1 MTNKKLEEMIYD
13 YGETLKHIGKFETDE
28 KTSLKEYN
36 KLVDHKEK
44 LVEQFNE
51 HFNSNSKMAN
61 TLNVF

>member
-13 YGETLKHIGKFETDE
+13 YGETLKHIGRCETDG

-51 HFNSNSKMAN
+51 HFHNNSKMAQ
-61 TLNVF
+61 TLNIF

>member
-13 YGETLKHIGKFETDE
+13 YGETLKHIGKCETDG

-44 LVEQFNE
+44 LKEQFNE
-51 HFNSNSKMAN
+51 HFNSNLKMSN

>member
-1 MTNKKLEEMIYD
+1 MIYD

-28 KTSLKEYN
+28 RISLKEYN

-51 HFNSNSKMAN
+51 HFNSNSKMAKS
-61 TLNVF
+61 LNIF

>member
-1 MTNKKLEEMIYD
+1 MIYD

-28 KTSLKEYN
+28 KTGLKEYN

-51 HFNSNSKMAN
+51 HFNSNSKIAQS
-61 TLNVF
+61 LNIF

>member
-51 HFNSNSKMAN
+51 HFNSNSKIAQS
-61 TLNVF
+61 LNIF

>member
-51 HFNSNSKMAN
+51 HFNSHSKMAQS
-61 TLNVF
+61 LNIF

>member
-1 MTNKKLEEMIYD
+1 MIYD

-51 HFNSNSKMAN
+51 HFNSNSKIAQS
-61 TLNVF
+61 LNIF

>member
-1 MTNKKLEEMIYD
+1 MIYD

-44 LVEQFNE
+44 LV
-51 HFNSNSKMAN
+51 
-61 TLNVF
+61 

>member
-1 MTNKKLEEMIYD
+1 MIYD

-51 HFNSNSKMAN
+51 HYNSNSKMAN

>member
-13 YGETLKHIGKFETDE
+13 YGETLKHIGMCESDG

-36 KLVDHKEK
+36 KLVDYKEK

-51 HFNSNSKMAN
+51 HFNSNSKM
-61 TLNVF
+61 TQSLNIF

>member
-13 YGETLKHIGKFETDE
+13 YGETLKHIGRCETDG

-44 LVEQFNE
+44 LVEQFIE
-51 HFNSNSKMAN
+51 HFNTNSKMAS

>member
-28 KTSLKEYN
+28 RISLKEYN

-51 HFNSNSKMAN
+51 HFNSNSKMAKS
-61 TLNVF
+61 LNIF

>member
-1 MTNKKLEEMIYD
+1 MIYD

-51 HFNSNSKMAN
+51 HFHSNSKIAQ
-61 TLNVF
+61 TLNIF

>member
-13 YGETLKHIGKFETDE
+13 YVETLKHIGKFETDG

-36 KLVDHKEK
+36 KLVDYKEK

>member
-13 YGETLKHIGKFETDE
+13 YGETLKHIGKCETDG
-28 KTSLKEYN
+28 KTGLKEYN

-51 HFNSNSKMAN
+51 HFNNNSKLAQ

>member
-1 MTNKKLEEMIYD
+1 MIYD

-44 LVEQFNE
+44 LVEHFNE
-51 HFNSNSKMAN
+51 HFNSNSKIAQ